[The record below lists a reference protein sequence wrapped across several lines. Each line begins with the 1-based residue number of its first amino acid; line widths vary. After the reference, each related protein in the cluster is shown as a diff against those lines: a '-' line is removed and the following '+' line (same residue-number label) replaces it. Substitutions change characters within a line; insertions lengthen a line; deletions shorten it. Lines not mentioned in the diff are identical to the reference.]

1 MRKYAL
7 AIVALFVLAAM
18 GVINAAATTN
28 EPVLITMQ
36 ADNSSE
42 VNETLAGQL
51 ALKSWNTFVENF
63 DYQGEILNRTVNSN
77 MSYDEA
83 MVSTVAI
90 LVLNSQ
96 ALAEA
101 EKINPGDKY
110 AEFLN
115 YTINSMTYFDIYL
128 YNMAKLF
135 ETRDGKYSRIGR
147 DAFNI
152 SMDYYTE
159 GKKEAE
165 FIY

>member
-7 AIVALFVLAAM
+7 AIVALLVLAATGLM
-18 GVINAAATTN
+18 NAAATSD
-28 EPVLITMQ
+28 EPILATMQ
-36 ADNSSE
+36 ADNGNE
-42 VNETLAGQL
+42 VNETQAGQL

-63 DYQGEILNRTVNSN
+63 DYQGEILNRTVGSN
-77 MSYDEA
+77 LSYDDA
-83 MVSTVAI
+83 MIATVAVF
-90 LVLNSQ
+90 VLNSQ

-110 AEFLN
+110 ADFHN
-115 YTINSMTYFDIYL
+115 YTINSMYYFNMYL

-135 ETRDGKYSRIGR
+135 ETSDGKYSRIAR

-159 GKKEAE
+159 GKEEAE